1 MQRHSHILY
10 AATNLLSV
18 CFFIIG
24 GLKFSGLAA
33 QTYSDEAS
41 WVSAILLFF
50 SIFFAYSTIRIAAER
65 RWHTIAADWAFLSG
79 LVSLMASVLIA
90 AVELSNG

>member
-1 MQRHSHILY
+1 MQRHSHILN

-41 WVSAILLFF
+41 WVAAVLLFF
-50 SIFFAYSTIRIAAER
+50 SIFFAYSTIRIETVR
-65 RWHTIAADWAFLSG
+65 PWLSIAADWTFLGG
-79 LVSLMASVLIA
+79 LISLMASVLIA

>member
-1 MQRHSHILY
+1 MHRHSHILN

-24 GLKFSGLAA
+24 GLKFSHLAA
-33 QTYSDEAS
+33 QTYADEAA
-41 WVSAILLFF
+41 WMAAILLFL
-50 SIFFAYSTIRIAAER
+50 SVFFAYLAIRGEGVR
-65 RWHTIAADWAFLSG
+65 RWQTIAADWAFLGG

-90 AVELSNG
+90 AIEL